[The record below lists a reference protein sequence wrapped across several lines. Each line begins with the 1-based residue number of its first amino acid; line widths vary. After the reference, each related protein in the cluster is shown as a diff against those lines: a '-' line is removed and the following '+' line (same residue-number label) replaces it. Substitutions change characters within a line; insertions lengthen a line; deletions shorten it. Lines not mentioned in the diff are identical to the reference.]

1 MNLVIVESPAK
12 AKTINKYLGDDYIVL
27 ASYGHI
33 RDLPSK
39 NGSVDPEN
47 DFKMEWE
54 VDSFS
59 KKYLK
64 DITDA
69 AKNSSKIILATD
81 PDREGEAIAWH
92 VKEYLNE
99 KKLIKDK
106 HVERVVFNEI
116 TKKAV
121 INGIENPR
129 QIEPLLV
136 DAYMARRAL
145 DYLVGF
151 NISPILWTKLP
162 GSKSAGRVQS
172 VALKLI
178 TEREHEIELFN
189 PQEFWTLSVKFTD
202 NNKNQLLSS
211 ITQLDGSKIEKFSFK
226 DKAEIDKAIKDFK
239 SKKFII
245 TDISSKVV
253 NRNPLGPF
261 TTSTLQQV
269 ASGKLGFGA
278 SRTMQIAQKLY
289 QGIEIEGETIGLITY
304 MRTDGTNL
312 SSDAIDSFRSYIKN
326 EFGKEYLPETSINYT
341 GKKAKNAQEAHEAI
355 RPTDIMR
362 TPDIIKK
369 YLSPDQNK
377 LYDLIWCR
385 ALSSQM
391 ETAKFDR
398 NTITISTEDNQTK
411 CKASGSVIKFDGFLK
426 ILKDN
431 KKDED
436 EEILPKMTKG
446 PVNIEALLDEQHF
459 TQPPPR
465 YSEASLV
472 KKLEELGIGRP
483 STYASIISVIS
494 TRGYAEAINKRF
506 HPTDR
511 GKLISAFLEKLFSK
525 YVDYNFTASLENQ
538 LDEITTGKEGWLKVL
553 EMFWKDFNQNVS
565 AVKEK
570 RTREVLDLLNESLGS
585 LIFER
590 GKDGNVD
597 RNCKLCDTGSLSL
610 KNSFRGGAFIGCSN
624 YPDCKF
630 TRPLSKAKAAAQSQL
645 AEPKFIGKH
654 DNGNDM
660 FLKNGR
666 FGPYIQYEKNEEIA
680 EKIIESKKKKK
691 KKKKNDKPDNNF
703 KNVSIPKGVTL
714 ESVDL
719 DRAKFLCSLPKILGI
734 NPENQKDIILNSGRF
749 GPYLKCENKSARIE
763 NVEEIFSIGLNRAIS
778 LIAEAKPGRMSSSI
792 IKDLGEHPEDK
803 KPVRIMKGQ
812 YGPYIKYKSLNA
824 TIPEEKDPLEI
835 NMEEALILIEK
846 RKEYDKTKKIKNEE
860 KNEKINNIDYV
871 FKYSFMF
878 IY

>member
-12 AKTINKYLGDDYIVL
+12 AKTINKYLGNNYIVL

-39 NGSVDPEN
+39 NGSVDTEN
-47 DFKMEWE
+47 NFKMEWE

-64 DITDA
+64 EITNA
-69 AKNSSKIILATD
+69 AKDSSKIILATD

-99 KKLIKDK
+99 KKLLKDK
-106 HVERVVFNEI
+106 QVERVVFNEI

-121 INGIENPR
+121 IHGIDNPR

-178 TEREHEIELFN
+178 TEREHSIELFK
-189 PQEFWTLSVKFTD
+189 PTEFWTLSIKFNDIDNKNITTSIYQH
-202 NNKNQLLSS
+202 NNK
-211 ITQLDGSKIEKFSFK
+211 KIEKFFFK
-226 DKAEIDKAIKDFK
+226 NKNEIDETVNDIK
-239 SKKFII
+239 SKKFKIN
-245 TDISSKVV
+245 DISSKIVS
-253 NRNPLGPF
+253 RNPSGPF

-269 ASGKLGFGA
+269 SSGRLGFGA

-289 QGIEIEGETIGLITY
+289 QGIEIDGETIGLITY

-312 SSDAIDSFRSYIKN
+312 SKDAISTFRNYIKN
-326 EFGKEYLPETSINYT
+326 EFGKKYLPENPLNYS

-362 TPDIIKK
+362 APNTVKK
-369 YLSPDQNK
+369 FLSLDQYK

-385 ALSSQM
+385 ALASQM
-391 ETAKFDR
+391 ESAKFDR
-398 NTITISTEDNQTK
+398 NTITITSEDNGTI

-426 ILKDN
+426 IIKDS
-431 KKDED
+431 KKDD
-436 EEILPKMTKG
+436 ENILPEMSTG
-446 PVNIEALLDEQHF
+446 IVNIESFIDEQHF

-494 TRGYAEAINKRF
+494 TRGYAETINKRF

-511 GKLISAFLEKLFSK
+511 GKLISGFLEKLFAK
-525 YVDYNFTASLENQ
+525 YVDYNFTAGLENQ
-538 LDEITTGKEGWLKVL
+538 LDDITTGKEGWIKVL
-553 EMFWKDFNQNVS
+553 EMFWKDFNQNVLV
-565 AVKEK
+565 VKEK
-570 RTREVLDLLNESLGS
+570 RTREVLDMLNDSLGN
-585 LIFER
+585 LIF
-590 GKDGNVD
+590 DTDDNGNVN
-597 RNCKLCDTGSLSL
+597 RKCNLCDTGSLSL

-624 YPDCKF
+624 YPECKF

-645 AEPKFIGKH
+645 AEPKLIGL
-654 DNGNDM
+654 NDDGKDM
-660 FLKNGR
+660 YLKNGR
-666 FGPYIQYEKNEEIA
+666 FGPYIQYEIIPEIIQK
-680 EKIIESKKKKK
+680 EI
-691 KKKKNDKPDNNF
+691 KKKKN
-703 KNVSIPKGVTL
+703 
-714 ESVDL
+714 
-719 DRAKFLCSLPKILGI
+719 
-734 NPENQKDIILNSGRF
+734 
-749 GPYLKCENKSARIE
+749 
-763 NVEEIFSIGLNRAIS
+763 
-778 LIAEAKPGRMSSSI
+778 
-792 IKDLGEHPEDK
+792 K
-803 KPVRIMKGQ
+803 K
-812 YGPYIKYKSLNA
+812 
-824 TIPEEKDPLEI
+824 EK
-835 NMEEALILIEK
+835 K
-846 RKEYDKTKKIKNEE
+846 RKGNK
-860 KNEKINNIDYV
+860 
-871 FKYSFMF
+871 
-878 IY
+878 

>member
-12 AKTINKYLGDDYIVL
+12 AKTINKYLGDNYKLL

-39 NGSVDPEN
+39 NGSVDPDQ

-54 VDSFS
+54 IDSFS

-64 DITDA
+64 EITDA
-69 AKNSSKIILATD
+69 AKDSSKIILATD

-99 KKLIKDK
+99 KKLLKDK
-106 HVERVVFNEI
+106 EIERVVFNEI

-121 INGIENPR
+121 IHGIENPR

-178 TEREHEIELFN
+178 TEREHEIESFK
-189 PQEFWTLSVKFTD
+189 PEEFWTLSVKFKDEKNQNILASISQLD
-202 NNKNQLLSS
+202 NN
-211 ITQLDGSKIEKFSFK
+211 KIEKFSFRNK
-226 DKAEIDKAIKDFK
+226 DEINKAI
-239 SKKFII
+239 SSINQKKFSI

-253 NRNPLGPF
+253 NRNPSGPF
-261 TTSTLQQV
+261 TTSTLQQT
-269 ASGKLGFGA
+269 ASSRLGFGA

-289 QGIEIEGETIGLITY
+289 QGVEIEGETIGLITY

-312 SSDAIDSFRSYIKN
+312 SKDAVVAFRDYIKKEIGN
-326 EFGKEYLPETSINYT
+326 EYLPESALNYS

-355 RPTDIMR
+355 RPTDVIR
-362 TPDIIKK
+362 TPQSVKK
-369 YLSPDQNK
+369 YLSTDQNK
-377 LYDLIWCR
+377 LYDLIWSR

-391 ETAKFDR
+391 QSAKFDR
-398 NTITISTEDNQTK
+398 NTITITSNNNDTV
-411 CKASGSVIKFDGFLK
+411 CKASGSVLKFDGFLK
-426 ILKDN
+426 IYNNQGKDD
-431 KKDED
+431 DEN
-436 EEILPKMTKG
+436 ILPSVSKG
-446 PVNIEALLDEQHF
+446 LINIESLIDEQHF

-483 STYASIISVIS
+483 STYASIISTIAN
-494 TRGYAEAINKRF
+494 RGYAEILNKRF
-506 HPTDR
+506 FPTDR

-525 YVDYNFTASLENQ
+525 YVDYNFTAGLEDQ
-538 LDEITTGKEGWLKVL
+538 LDEITTGKESWIKVL
-553 EMFWKDFNQNVS
+553 ELFWKDFNNNV
-565 AVKEK
+565 AEVKEK
-570 RTREVLDLLNESLGS
+570 RTREVLDLLNDSLGD
-585 LIFER
+585 LVFD
-590 GKDGNVD
+590 KDDKGNIV
-597 RNCKLCDTGSLSL
+597 RKCQLCNSGTLSL

-624 YPDCKF
+624 YPECKF
-630 TRPLSKAKAAAQSQL
+630 TRPLSKAKAAAQAQL

-654 DNGNDM
+654 ENGNDIY
-660 FLKNGR
+660 LKNGR
-666 FGPYIQYEKNEEIA
+666 FGPYLQYEKIPEDIEI
-680 EKIIESKKKKK
+680 EKTPKKKRKIKK
-691 KKKKNDKPDNNF
+691 LKSDVNELL
-703 KNVSIPKGVTL
+703 KNVSIPKGLAL
-714 ESVDL
+714 ESIDL
-719 DRAKFLCSLPKILGI
+719 EKAQFLCSLPKSLGI
-734 NPENQKDIILNSGRF
+734 NPDNQKEITLNTGRF

-763 NVEEIFSIGLNRAIS
+763 NIEEIFSIGLNRAIT
-778 LIAEAKPGRMSSSI
+778 LIAEAKPGRISSSM

-824 TIPEEKDPLEI
+824 TIPEEKDPTELT
-835 NMEEALILIEK
+835 MEEALILIEK
-846 RKEYDKTKKIKNEE
+846 RKEYDKTKKK
-860 KNEKINNIDYV
+860 KK
-871 FKYSFMF
+871 KR
-878 IY
+878 

>member
-12 AKTINKYLGDDYIVL
+12 AKTINKYLGNDYKVL

-39 NGSVDPEN
+39 NGSVDPDKN
-47 DFKMEWE
+47 FKMEWE

-64 DITDA
+64 EITDA
-69 AKNSSKIILATD
+69 AKDSSKIILATD

-99 KKLIKDK
+99 KKLLKDK
-106 HVERVVFNEI
+106 EIERVVFNEI

-121 INGIENPR
+121 IQGIENPR
-129 QIEPLLV
+129 QIEPHLV

-178 TEREHEIELFN
+178 TEREHEIESFK
-189 PQEFWTLSVKFTD
+189 PEEFWTLSVNFTD
-202 NNKNQLLSS
+202 QKNQKIITS
-211 ITQLDGSKIEKFSFK
+211 ISQLDDNKIEKFSFRNK
-226 DKAEIDKAIKDFK
+226 DEISKAKESIKK
-239 SKKFII
+239 KKFSI

-253 NRNPLGPF
+253 NRNPSGPF
-261 TTSTLQQV
+261 TTSTLQQT
-269 ASGKLGFGA
+269 ASSRLGFGS

-312 SSDAIDSFRSYIKN
+312 SKDAMSAFRNYIQKQIGN
-326 EFGKEYLPETSINYT
+326 EYLPKDPLNYS

-355 RPTDIMR
+355 RPTDVIR
-362 TPDIIKK
+362 TPQSIKK
-369 YLSPDQNK
+369 YLSTDQNK
-377 LYDLIWCR
+377 LYDLIWSR

-391 ETAKFDR
+391 ESAKFER
-398 NTITISTEDNQTK
+398 NTITITSDNSDTI
-411 CKASGSVIKFDGFLK
+411 CKTSGSILKFDGFLK
-426 ILKDN
+426 IYNNQSKDD
-431 KKDED
+431 DEN
-436 EEILPKMTKG
+436 ILPSVSKEPIK
-446 PVNIEALLDEQHF
+446 IESLLDEQHY

-483 STYASIISVIS
+483 STYASIISTIAN
-494 TRGYAEAINKRF
+494 RGYAEIINKRF
-506 HPTDR
+506 FPTDR

-525 YVDYNFTASLENQ
+525 YVDYNFTAGLEDQ
-538 LDEITTGKEGWLKVL
+538 LDEITTGKESWIRVL
-553 EMFWKDFNQNVS
+553 ELFWKDFNNNVTE
-565 AVKEK
+565 VKEI
-570 RTREVLDLLNESLGS
+570 RTREVLDMLNDSLGDLVFS
-585 LIFER
+585 KNKE
-590 GKDGNVD
+590 GKVD
-597 RNCKLCDTGSLSL
+597 RNCKLYNENCKIPDGGMLSL

-624 YPDCKF
+624 YPECKF
-630 TRPLSKAKAAAQSQL
+630 TRPLSKAKAAAQAQL
-645 AEPKFIGKH
+645 AEPKLIGKH
-654 DNGNDM
+654 ENGNDI

-666 FGPYIQYEKNEEIA
+666 FGPYLQYEKILDIIKEE
-680 EKIIESKKKKK
+680 KSKKKT
-691 KKKKNDKPDNNF
+691 KKNKTNINDLL
-703 KNVSIPKGVTL
+703 KNVSIPKGLDIKSIDL
-714 ESVDL
+714 EK
-719 DRAKFLCSLPKILGI
+719 AKFLCSLPKLLGI
-734 NPENQKDIILNSGRF
+734 NPENQKEITLNTGRY

-763 NVEEIFSIGLNRAIS
+763 NVEEIFSIGLNRAVT
-778 LIAEAKPGRMSSSI
+778 LIAEAKPGRISSSL

-803 KPVRIMKGQ
+803 KKVRIMKGQ

-824 TIPEEKDPLEI
+824 TIPEEKDPTELT
-835 NMEEALILIEK
+835 MEEALILIEK
-846 RKEYDKTKKIKNEE
+846 RKEYDKNKKK
-860 KNEKINNIDYV
+860 KRR
-871 FKYSFMF
+871 
-878 IY
+878 

>member
-12 AKTINKYLGDDYIVL
+12 AKTINKYLGDDYKVL

-39 NGSVDPEN
+39 NGSVDPDQ

-64 DITDA
+64 EITDA
-69 AKNSSKIILATD
+69 AKDSSKIILATD

-99 KKLIKDK
+99 KKLLKDK
-106 HVERVVFNEI
+106 EIERVVFNEI

-121 INGIENPR
+121 IHGIENPR

-178 TEREHEIELFN
+178 TEREHQIESFK
-189 PQEFWTLSVKFTD
+189 PEEFWTLSIKFVDSKNQNITASISQLD
-202 NNKNQLLSS
+202 NN
-211 ITQLDGSKIEKFSFK
+211 KIEKFSFK
-226 DKAEIDKAIKDFK
+226 NKDEINEAISNINK
-239 SKKFII
+239 KKFSI
-245 TDISSKVV
+245 TDISSKVI
-253 NRNPLGPF
+253 NRNPSGPF
-261 TTSTLQQV
+261 TTSTLQQT
-269 ASGKLGFGA
+269 ASSRLGFGA

-312 SSDAIDSFRSYIKN
+312 SKDAVSDFRDYIKKEIGN
-326 EFGKEYLPETSINYT
+326 EYLPNDALNYS

-355 RPTDIMR
+355 RPTDIIR
-362 TPDIIKK
+362 TPQSVKK
-369 YLSPDQNK
+369 YLSTDQNK
-377 LYDLIWCR
+377 LYDLIWSR

-391 ETAKFDR
+391 ESAKFDR
-398 NTITISTEDNQTK
+398 NTITITSDNNDTI

-426 ILKDN
+426 IYNNQSKDD
-431 KKDED
+431 DES
-436 EEILPKMTKG
+436 ILPTVSKG
-446 PVNIEALLDEQHF
+446 PINIEALLDEQHY

-483 STYASIISVIS
+483 STYASIISTIAN
-494 TRGYAEAINKRF
+494 RGYAEILNKRF
-506 HPTDR
+506 FPTDR

-525 YVDYNFTASLENQ
+525 YVDYNFTAGLEDQ
-538 LDEITTGKEGWLKVL
+538 LDEITTGKESWIKVL
-553 EMFWKDFNQNVS
+553 ELFWKDFNNNVS
-565 AVKEK
+565 EVKEK
-570 RTREVLDLLNESLGS
+570 RTREVLDLLNDSLGS
-585 LIFER
+585 LVFDKD
-590 GKDGNVD
+590 KDGNIV
-597 RNCKLCDTGSLSL
+597 RKCQLCSSGTLSL

-624 YPDCKF
+624 YPECNF
-630 TRPLSKAKAAAQSQL
+630 TRPLSKAKAAAQAQL

-654 DNGNDM
+654 ENGNDIY
-660 FLKNGR
+660 LKNGR
-666 FGPYIQYEKNEEIA
+666 FGPYLQYEKILDESEV
-680 EKIIESKKKKK
+680 EKKPK
-691 KKKKNDKPDNNF
+691 KKKKNKKSKSDVNELL
-703 KNVSIPKGVTL
+703 KNISIPKGL
-714 ESVDL
+714 ELKSIDL
-719 DRAKFLCSLPKILGI
+719 EKAQFLCSLPKSIGI
-734 NPENQKDIILNSGRF
+734 NPDNQKDITLNTGRF
-749 GPYLKCENKSARIE
+749 GPYLKCDNKSARIE
-763 NVEEIFSIGLNRAIS
+763 NIEEIFSIGLNRAIT
-778 LIAEAKPGRMSSSI
+778 LIAEAKPGRMSSSM

-824 TIPEEKDPLEI
+824 TIPEEKDPTELT
-835 NMEEALILIEK
+835 MEEALILIEK
-846 RKEYDKTKKIKNEE
+846 RKEYDKTKKSK
-860 KNEKINNIDYV
+860 KRKS
-871 FKYSFMF
+871 K
-878 IY
+878 

>member
-12 AKTINKYLGDDYIVL
+12 AKTINKYLGKDYKVL

-47 DFKMEWE
+47 NFKMLWE
-54 VDSFS
+54 IDSFS

-64 DITDA
+64 EITDA
-69 AKNSSKIILATD
+69 AKDSAKIILATD

-92 VKEYLNE
+92 VKEFLNE
-99 KKLIKDK
+99 KKLLKDK

-121 INGIENPR
+121 THGIDNPR

-189 PQEFWTLSVKFTD
+189 PDEFWTLKINFMDD
-202 NNKNQLLSS
+202 NNNILTANIS
-211 ITQLDGSKIEKFSFK
+211 QLDGKKVEKFSFK
-226 DKAEIDKAIKDFK
+226 NKEDIKKAINQIKD
-239 SKKFII
+239 KKFII
-245 TDISSKVV
+245 SDISSKIVS
-253 NRNPLGPF
+253 RNPLGPF

-269 ASGKLGFGA
+269 SSGRLGLGA

-304 MRTDGTNL
+304 MRTDGTNI
-312 SSDAIDSFRSYIKN
+312 SKDAIANFRDYIKSDY
-326 EFGKEYLPETSINYT
+326 GDKYLPKEPLSYS

-355 RPTDIMR
+355 RPTDIVR
-362 TPDIIKK
+362 SPNKVKK
-369 YLSPDQNK
+369 YLSTDQHK
-377 LYDLIWCR
+377 LYDLIWSR

-391 ETAKFDR
+391 GSAKFDR
-398 NTITISTEDNQTK
+398 NTIIITSDDKSTIF
-411 CKASGSVIKFDGFLK
+411 KASGSVIKFDGFLK
-426 ILKDN
+426 VFKDI
-431 KKDED
+431 KKENG
-436 EEILPKMTKG
+436 ESILPEMQKG
-446 PVNIEALLDEQHF
+446 VVNIKTLIDEQHF
-459 TQPPPR
+459 TQAPPR

-494 TRGYAEAINKRF
+494 TRGYVESLNKRF

-511 GKLISAFLEKLFSK
+511 GKLITAFLEKLFSK

-538 LDEITTGKEGWLKVL
+538 LDEITTGKEGWIKVL
-553 EMFWKDFNQNVS
+553 EMFWKDFNQNIS
-565 AVKEK
+565 DVKEK
-570 RTREVLDLLNESLGS
+570 RTREVLDLLNDSLGS
-585 LIFER
+585 LIFDR
-590 GKDGNVD
+590 DKNGNIN
-597 RNCKLCDTGSLSL
+597 RKCILCNNGTLSL

-624 YPDCKF
+624 YPECKF
-630 TRPLSKAKAAAQSQL
+630 TRPLSKAKAAQQSQL
-645 AEPKFIGKH
+645 AEPKLIGKNE
-654 DNGNDM
+654 NGKDM

-666 FGPYIQYEKNEEIA
+666 FGPYIQYEIIPEIFDDHA
-680 EKIIESKKKKK
+680 KKKKK
-691 KKKKNDKPDNNF
+691 KKKKNQKENNNL
-703 KNVSIPKGVTL
+703 KNVSIPKGVSI
-714 ESVDL
+714 EAVDL
-719 DRAKFLCSLPKILGI
+719 NKAKFLCSLPKSLGI
-734 NPENQKDIILNSGRF
+734 NPENQKEIFLNSGRF

-763 NVEEIFSIGLNRAIS
+763 NVDEIFSIGLNRAIT
-778 LIAEAKPGRMSSSI
+778 LIAEAKPGRISSSE
-792 IKDLGEHPEDK
+792 IKNLGEHPEDK
-803 KPVRIMKGQ
+803 KPVRVMKGKF
-812 YGPYIKYKSLNA
+812 GPYIKYKSLNA
-824 TIPEEKDPLEI
+824 TIPEEKDPAEI
-835 NMEEALILIEK
+835 NMEDALILIEK
-846 RKEYDKTKKIKNEE
+846 RKEYDRNKKK
-860 KNEKINNIDYV
+860 KGK
-871 FKYSFMF
+871 K
-878 IY
+878 

>member
-12 AKTINKYLGDDYIVL
+12 AKTINKYLGDNYKVL

-39 NGSVDPEN
+39 NGSVNPDQ

-64 DITDA
+64 EITDA
-69 AKNSSKIILATD
+69 AKDSSKIILATD

-99 KKLIKDK
+99 KKLLKDK
-106 HVERVVFNEI
+106 EIERVVFNEI

-121 INGIENPR
+121 IQGIENPR

-178 TEREHEIELFN
+178 TEREHAIESFK
-189 PQEFWTLSVKFTD
+189 PEEFWTLSIKFADTANQNFTASISQLD
-202 NNKNQLLSS
+202 NN
-211 ITQLDGSKIEKFSFK
+211 KIEKFSFRNK
-226 DKAEIDKAIKDFK
+226 EEINKAISSINK
-239 SKKFII
+239 KKFSI
-245 TDISSKVV
+245 TDISSKIV
-253 NRNPLGPF
+253 NRNPSGPF
-261 TTSTLQQV
+261 TTSTLQQT
-269 ASGKLGFGA
+269 ASSRLGFGA

-289 QGIEIEGETIGLITY
+289 QGIEMEGETIGLITY

-312 SSDAIDSFRSYIKN
+312 SKDAVTSFRNYIQKEIGN
-326 EFGKEYLPETSINYT
+326 EYLPKDVLNYS

-355 RPTDIMR
+355 RPTDIIR
-362 TPDIIKK
+362 TPQSIKK
-369 YLSPDQNK
+369 YLSTDQNK
-377 LYDLIWCR
+377 LYDLIWSR

-391 ETAKFDR
+391 ESAKFDR
-398 NTITISTEDNQTK
+398 NTITIISDNNNTI
-411 CKASGSVIKFDGFLK
+411 CKASGSVLKFDGFLK
-426 ILKDN
+426 IYNNQSKDD
-431 KKDED
+431 DET
-436 EEILPKMTKG
+436 ILPAVSKG
-446 PVNIEALLDEQHF
+446 PINIEALIDEQHY

-483 STYASIISVIS
+483 STYASIISTIAN
-494 TRGYAEAINKRF
+494 RGYAEILNKRF
-506 HPTDR
+506 FPTDR

-525 YVDYNFTASLENQ
+525 YVDYNFTAGLEDQ
-538 LDEITTGKEGWLKVL
+538 LDEITTGKESWIKVL
-553 EMFWKDFNQNVS
+553 ELFWKDFNNNVS
-565 AVKEK
+565 EVKEK
-570 RTREVLDLLNESLGS
+570 RTREVLDLLNDSLGE
-585 LIFER
+585 LIFD
-590 GKDGNVD
+590 KDNEGNVV
-597 RNCKLCDTGSLSL
+597 RKCQLCSSGTLSL

-624 YPDCKF
+624 YPECKF
-630 TRPLSKAKAAAQSQL
+630 TRPLSKAKAAAQAQL

-654 DNGNDM
+654 ENGNDIY
-660 FLKNGR
+660 LKNGR
-666 FGPYIQYEKNEEIA
+666 FGPYLQYEKIPSDLEV
-680 EKIIESKKKKK
+680 EKNSKKKKK
-691 KKKKNDKPDNNF
+691 TKKLKSDVNELL
-703 KNVSIPKGVTL
+703 KNVSIPKGL
-714 ESVDL
+714 EIESINL
-719 DRAKFLCSLPKILGI
+719 EKAQFLCSLPKSLGI
-734 NPENQKDIILNSGRF
+734 NPDNQKDITLNVGRF

-763 NVEEIFSIGLNRAIS
+763 NVEEIFSIGLNRAIT
-778 LIAEAKPGRMSSSI
+778 LIAEAKPGRMSSSM

-803 KPVRIMKGQ
+803 KPVRVMKGQ

-824 TIPEEKDPLEI
+824 TIPEEKDPTELT
-835 NMEEALILIEK
+835 MEEALILIEK
-846 RKEYDKTKKIKNEE
+846 RKEYDKSKKSKS
-860 KNEKINNIDYV
+860 KK
-871 FKYSFMF
+871 KK
-878 IY
+878 

>member
-12 AKTINKYLGDDYIVL
+12 AKTINKYLGDNYTVL

-39 NGSVDPEN
+39 NGSVDPDQN
-47 DFKMEWE
+47 FKMEWE

-64 DITDA
+64 EITDA
-69 AKNSSKIILATD
+69 AKGSSKIILATD

-92 VKEYLNE
+92 VKEYLDE
-99 KKLIKDK
+99 KKLLKDK
-106 HVERVVFNEI
+106 EIERVVFNEI

-121 INGIENPR
+121 THGIENPR

-178 TEREHEIELFN
+178 TEREHEIELFK
-189 PQEFWTLSVKFTD
+189 PEEFWTLSINFQDK
-202 NNKNQLLSS
+202 NKSKITAS
-211 ITQLDGSKIEKFSFK
+211 ISQLDGEKIEKFSFK
-226 DKAEIDKAIKDFK
+226 NKEEIEKAISNIKT
-239 SKKFII
+239 KKFNI

-253 NRNPLGPF
+253 SRNPSGPF

-269 ASGKLGFGA
+269 ASSRFGFGA

-289 QGIEIEGETIGLITY
+289 QGIEIEGDTVGLITY

-312 SSDAIDSFRSYIKN
+312 SADAVSDFRNFIK
-326 EFGKEYLPETSINYT
+326 KEYGNGYLPENPNNYS

-355 RPTDIMR
+355 RPTDINR
-362 TPDIIKK
+362 NPDYVKK
-369 YLSPDQNK
+369 YLSTDQQK
-377 LYDLIWCR
+377 LYSLIWSR

-391 ETAKFDR
+391 EAAKFDR
-398 NTITISTEDNQTK
+398 NTITIESEDGKTI
-411 CKASGSVIKFDGFLK
+411 CKSSGSVLKFDGFLK
-426 ILKDN
+426 VYSNQIKDD
-431 KKDED
+431 DEQ
-436 EEILPKMTKG
+436 ILPEMSKG
-446 PVNIEALLDEQHF
+446 PINIEALIDEQHF

-465 YSEASLV
+465 FSEASLV

-483 STYASIISVIS
+483 STYASIISTIAN
-494 TRGYAEAINKRF
+494 RGYAEIVNKRF
-506 HPTDR
+506 FPTDR

-525 YVDYNFTASLENQ
+525 YVDYNFTAGLEDQ
-538 LDEITTGKEGWLKVL
+538 LDDITSGKESWLKVL
-553 EMFWKDFNQNVS
+553 ELFWKDFNSNVS
-565 AVKEK
+565 EVKEK
-570 RTREVLDLLNESLGS
+570 RTREVLDLLNESLGA
-585 LIFER
+585 LIFDTDKE
-590 GKDGNVD
+590 GKIA
-597 RNCKLCDTGSLSL
+597 RKCQLCNTGSLSL

-624 YPDCKF
+624 YPECKF

-645 AEPKFIGKH
+645 AEPKLLGKH
-654 DNGNDM
+654 ENGNDI

-666 FGPYIQYEKNEEIA
+666 FGPYLQYEKVIDESIEE
-680 EKIIESKKKKK
+680 EKTKKRKKTKKKKPEV
-691 KKKKNDKPDNNF
+691 NELL
-703 KNVSIPKGVTL
+703 KNVSIPKGIEL
-714 ESVDL
+714 ESVDI
-719 DRAKFLCSLPKILGI
+719 DKAKFLCSLPKSLGV
-734 NPENQKDIILNSGRF
+734 NPENKKEITLNTGRF

-763 NVEEIFSIGLNRAIS
+763 NVDEIFSIGLNRAIT

-824 TIPEEKDPLEI
+824 TIPEEKDPAELT
-835 NMEEALILIEK
+835 MEEALILIEK
-846 RKEYDKTKKIKNEE
+846 RREYDKNKKSK
-860 KNEKINNIDYV
+860 KK
-871 FKYSFMF
+871 KK
-878 IY
+878 